1 MFAMSNYPLE
11 WQTILDISVNI
22 VPLIMLALFFAL
34 FAVYDP
40 YYGNPFMLGVALFL
54 LVIPFVSLAF
64 LTYIAGRTIEDEEAA
79 RTTEPE
85 ER

>member
-1 MFAMSNYPLE
+1 MSKYPLE
-11 WQTILDISVNI
+11 WQTVLDITVNI
-22 VPLIMLALFFAL
+22 VPLVILAFFFGL

-40 YYGNPFMLGVALFL
+40 YRANPFMFGMGLFL
-54 LVIPFVSLAF
+54 LVVPFVLLAF
-64 LTYIAGRTIEDEEAA
+64 LTYIAGRTIEDEEAG